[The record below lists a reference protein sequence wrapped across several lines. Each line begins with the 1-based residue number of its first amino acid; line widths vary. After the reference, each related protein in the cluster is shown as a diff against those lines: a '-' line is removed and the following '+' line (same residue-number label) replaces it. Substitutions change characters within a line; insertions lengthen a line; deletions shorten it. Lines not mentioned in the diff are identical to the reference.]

1 MSPVDEARIAELEPD
16 LAGRF
21 RKGLFF
27 ADEGHLDPRVAL
39 SALTER
45 LRAKGG
51 EIRFGVDG
59 EARGESEARRLIAA
73 VGRLARRF
81 LNCAACAA
89 K

>member
-1 MSPVDEARIAELEPD
+1 MRRVDEARIAELEPD

-51 EIRFGVDG
+51 EIRFGADG
-59 EARGESEARRLIAA
+59 ETRGERGRRH
-73 VGRLARRF
+73 RLPRLGGSQGAS
-81 LNCAACAA
+81 
-89 K
+89 